1 MQELDDPSRRA
12 LLCQTGTALA
22 LAPLLLLTRGARG
35 ADLPLVSEQ
44 DPAAKAVQYVEDA
57 SRAKGATSG
66 ATCASCSIYS
76 GQSGASTGSCTLFA
90 GRLVKAAGWCNAW
103 SSL

>member
-1 MQELDDPSRRA
+1 MEELDDPLRRA
-12 LLCQTGTALA
+12 LLRRTSTALV
-22 LAPLLLLTRGARG
+22 LAPALLLTRGARG
-35 ADLPLVSEQ
+35 ADLPLISEQ
-44 DPAAKAVQYVEDA
+44 DPAAKAVHYVEDA

-76 GQSGASTGSCTLFA
+76 AQSGAAVGTCTLFP
-90 GRLVKAAGWCNAW
+90 GKLVKAAGWCNAW

>member
-1 MQELDDPSRRA
+1 MEELDDPLRRV
-12 LLCQTGTALA
+12 LLGRTGAALA
-22 LAPLLLLTRGARG
+22 LAPLLALTRGARG

-66 ATCASCSIYS
+66 ATCASCSLYS
-76 GQSGASTGSCTLFA
+76 AQGDAPAGACTLFP
-90 GRLVKAAGWCNAW
+90 GKLVKAAGWCNAW